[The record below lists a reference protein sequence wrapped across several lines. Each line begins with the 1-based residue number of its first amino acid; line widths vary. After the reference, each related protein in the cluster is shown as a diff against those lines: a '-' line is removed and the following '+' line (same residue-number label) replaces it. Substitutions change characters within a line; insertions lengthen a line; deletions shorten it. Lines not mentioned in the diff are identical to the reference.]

1 VGLYG
6 PLQATNA
13 AYTQG
18 RGPGAP
24 ALALA
29 ARRPHPKWGL
39 PTGPPGPPVGP
50 ILATGRKEPMNDER
64 EALCRLHDRLPA
76 GHPARRAIL
85 PTLDALDELDAAMTG
100 VLRR

>member
-1 VGLYG
+1 
-6 PLQATNA
+6 
-13 AYTQG
+13 
-18 RGPGAP
+18 
-24 ALALA
+24 
-29 ARRPHPKWGL
+29 
-39 PTGPPGPPVGP
+39 
-50 ILATGRKEPMNDER
+50 MNDER